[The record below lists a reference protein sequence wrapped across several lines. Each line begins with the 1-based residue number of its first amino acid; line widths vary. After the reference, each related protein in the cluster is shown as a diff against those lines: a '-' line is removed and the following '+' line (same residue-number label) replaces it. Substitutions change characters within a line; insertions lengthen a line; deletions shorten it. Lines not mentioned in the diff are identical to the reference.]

1 MSLIRGSELL
11 RHRWRMFLATLVF
24 AFLLGLVCGGLWLWM
39 NPPSIESGAWQVYR
53 AYWLARLAVS
63 IGLTHIALPVPTV
76 EGEQRWPVVQIL
88 GNEEAQR
95 IAHDTHHILMDS
107 AQQSVTAAAL
117 AAGLWFVIAWVYGHL
132 SWRDQSVAGSSTAPR
147 MLFRVRQWLTAWL
160 WSPYRLAGVRLTKD
174 GERLHVVIVGST
186 GTGKTTAILNLLD
199 QIRARGD
206 AAVVY
211 DPDGTFLSYFY
222 RANHD
227 VVLNVCDARM
237 PPWNPWADCLE
248 PQHFVDFAE
257 AMMARDPRESSD
269 SIWDVG
275 ATHFIA
281 SGLEQLQRD
290 RRCTNRDLYELLVTM
305 PLNEIEERLK
315 GTPAGVVMSKS
326 IERTALSVRFTAMKR
341 AGVFRYLQNA
351 SEDEAFS
358 IRRFVSEPC
367 GRWLFLSARADMR
380 ALLRPMLTVW
390 FHLATTA
397 LLSLPPSSTRRLWF
411 ILDEA
416 ASLNR
421 LPALST
427 LLQEGRR
434 FGACVVLGLQS
445 LSQLASLYGE
455 QEAITLLSMPQTTL
469 ALRSPEPRTAELLAK
484 RLGQQVFIES
494 QESVQYGS
502 HAARDGVSLSEHYTT
517 RYLIEPAALQC
528 LPDRVGYLK
537 LPGPQPLVR
546 VSLRVNERSPI
557 APPLIPRTMLGGRS
571 DAEPAAN
578 DQGPLG
584 PSSNDRTPSLAEL
597 ADELTT

>member
-1 MSLIRGSELL
+1 M
-11 RHRWRMFLATLVF
+11 
-24 AFLLGLVCGGLWLWM
+24 
-39 NPPSIESGAWQVYR
+39 
-53 AYWLARLAVS
+53 
-63 IGLTHIALPVPTV
+63 
-76 EGEQRWPVVQIL
+76 
-88 GNEEAQR
+88 
-95 IAHDTHHILMDS
+95 
-107 AQQSVTAAAL
+107 
-117 AAGLWFVIAWVYGHL
+117 
-132 SWRDQSVAGSSTAPR
+132 
-147 MLFRVRQWLTAWL
+147 
-160 WSPYRLAGVRLTKD
+160 
-174 GERLHVVIVGST
+174 IVGST

-206 AAVVY
+206 AAIVY
-211 DPDGTFLSYFY
+211 DPDGTFVSYFY

-237 PPWNPWADCLE
+237 PAWHPWADCLE
-248 PQHFVDFAE
+248 PQHFLDLAE
-257 AMMARDPRESSD
+257 AMMARDPREHND

-275 ATHFIA
+275 ATYFIA
-281 SGLEQLQRD
+281 SALEQLHREG
-290 RRCTNRDLYELLVTM
+290 RRTNRSLYELLFTM
-305 PLNEIEERLK
+305 SLDEIETRLK

-341 AGVFRYLQNA
+341 AGVFRYLQDA
-351 SEDEAFS
+351 SEGEAFS

-367 GRWLFLSARADMR
+367 ERWLFLSARADMR

-411 ILDEA
+411 ILDEV

-421 LPALST
+421 LPALGT

-434 FGACVVLGLQS
+434 FGACVVLGHQS

-484 RLGQQVFIES
+484 RIGQQVFIES
-494 QESVQYGS
+494 QESVQYGG
-502 HAARDGVSLSEHYTT
+502 HAVRDGVSLSEHYTT

-546 VSLRVNERSPI
+546 VSLRVKERSPI
-557 APPLIPRTMLGGRS
+557 APPLIPRTMLVGGS
-571 DAEPAAN
+571 NAERAAN
-578 DQGPLG
+578 DQGPLAA
-584 PSSNDRTPSLAEL
+584 SSNDRTPSLAEL

>member
-24 AFLLGLVCGGLWLWM
+24 AFLLGLACGGLSLWL
-39 NPPSIESGAWQVYR
+39 NPPMIDSGAWQVYH

-63 IGLTHIALPVPTV
+63 IGLTHVVLPVPTA
-76 EGEQRWPVVQIL
+76 EGEQRWSVVQISD
-88 GNEEAQR
+88 NAEVKQ
-95 IAHDTHHILMDS
+95 IADDANHILMNS
-107 AQQSVTAAAL
+107 AQQSMNAAAL
-117 AAGLWFVIAWVYGHL
+117 SAGLWFVIAGIYSHL
-132 SWRDQSVAGSSTAPR
+132 SWRDQSVAGSRIEPR
-147 MLFRVRQWLTAWL
+147 IMFRARQWLTAWL
-160 WSPYRLAGVRLTKD
+160 WSPYRLGGIRLVKD
-174 GERLHVVIVGST
+174 GERLHILIVGST
-186 GTGKTTAILNLLD
+186 GTGKTTAILELLD

-206 AAVVY
+206 TAVVY

-222 RANHD
+222 RGDHD

-248 PQHFVDFAE
+248 PQHLMDLAD
-257 AMMARDPRESSD
+257 AMMAREPSEGGD

-275 ATHFIA
+275 AAHFIA
-281 SGLEQLQRD
+281 AGLEQL
-290 RRCTNRDLYELLVTM
+290 RRNGRTTNRDLYELLVTM

-341 AGVFRYLQNA
+341 AGVFRYLQDA
-351 SEDEAFS
+351 SDGDAFS

-390 FHLATTA
+390 FHVATTA
-397 LLSLPPSSTRRLWF
+397 LLSLPPSSSRRLWF
-411 ILDEA
+411 VVDEA

-445 LSQLASLYGE
+445 LSQLASLYGD
-455 QEAITLLSMPQTTL
+455 QEAITLLALPQTTL
-469 ALRSPEPRTAELLAK
+469 ALRTPEPRTAELLAK
-484 RLGQQVFIES
+484 RIGQQVFNECR
-494 QESVQYGS
+494 ESVQYGG

-546 VSLRVNERSPI
+546 VSLRVKERSPI
-557 APPLIPRTMLGGRS
+557 APPLIPRSMQVGRT
-571 DAEPAAN
+571 DAKPTVSNQGSAGAA
-578 DQGPLG
+578 
-584 PSSNDRTPSLAEL
+584 SNDGATGLQQL